1 MKTTKDYKRIIYE
14 NIPLIDVRAPIEFE
28 KGAFQNAINI
38 PLMNDEQRHVVGI
51 EYKKNGKEEATKLGY
66 ELVSGKIKEKLISD
80 WKIQIEKHPNSILY
94 CFRGGSRSKISQER
108 IKTYLNINILRL
120 MKVTIII

>member
-51 EYKKNGKEEATKLGY
+51 EYNHNY
-66 ELVSGKIKEKLISD
+66 YRY
-80 WKIQIEKHPNSILY
+80 HY
-94 CFRGGSRSKISQER
+94 
-108 IKTYLNINILRL
+108 
-120 MKVTIII
+120 